1 MIYFYR
7 IYYSSYIHYKVNF
20 GVNLLDNIIDLW
32 NAVLKEITGSVSNAV
47 LSTWIKDLVPVDFD
61 GDSVIVQASSEFK
74 KNIIENRFLNEIK
87 KSCEAVI
94 GFPVNVCVTVDE
106 ASSKNAENVKN
117 NGAGFDN
124 NQLSVESE
132 LDSSKLEPTFAN
144 FIVGSTNQFAY
155 VAAVAVTNNPGSV
168 HNPLFI
174 YGDSGLGKTHLLKAI
189 MAELKLRKPTMN
201 IIYTSG
207 ENFLNEMI
215 NHMGEK
221 NMSEFHN
228 KYRNADI
235 LLMDDI
241 QFIGKTSVAQEEFFY
256 TFEALINQGKQ
267 IVLTSDRPP
276 KDIPTLEERL
286 RSRFVQGLLADI
298 QPPMLETRIAIIR
311 RKAQAFN
318 MAIPDDVVEFIA
330 ERLKNNVR
338 QIEGVVNKLYAVY
351 SIDGSAPTIG
361 VANDIIKDIIYYAQ
375 PTEVT
380 INNIIDKVARSFGVS
395 PEDIRS
401 EKKKAEISN
410 ARQAAMYI
418 MREVTNLTF
427 EEIGG
432 QFGGK
437 KHSTVIY
444 SIESCESKMEDNP
457 SLKNNIYDIMKSIK
471 DERIDN

>member
-1 MIYFYR
+1 M
-7 IYYSSYIHYKVNF
+7 K
-20 GVNLLDNIIDLW
+20 LLDNIYELW
-32 NAVLKEITGSVSNAV
+32 AAVLQELTGSVSTAV
-47 LSTWIKDLVPVDFD
+47 MSTWIKTLEPVSFDDDCLVLET
-61 GDSVIVQASSEFK
+61 SSEFK
-74 KNIIENRFLNEIK
+74 KNIIDRRFRAEIQNAA
-87 KSCEAVI
+87 STVL
-94 GFPVNVCVTVDE
+94 GFEITVKIAVDE
-106 ASSKNAENVKN
+106 QQSELSGANAQTDASNI
-117 NGAGFDN
+117 
-124 NQLSVESE
+124 QLSVNKEVE
-132 LDSSKLEPTFAN
+132 PKNFEPTFGN

-174 YGDSGLGKTHLLKAI
+174 YGESGLGKTHLLKAI
-189 MAELKLRKPTMN
+189 RAELNKTRPGMN
-201 IIYTSG
+201 ILFTSG

-221 NMSEFHN
+221 NMSEFHD

-286 RSRFVQGLLADI
+286 RSRFIQGLLADI

-311 RKAQAFN
+311 RKAQAFEMN
-318 MAIPDDVVEFIA
+318 IPDDVVEFIA

-351 SIDGSAPTIG
+351 SIDGNPPTIG

-380 INNIIDKVARSFGVS
+380 INNIIDKVAKAFGVS
-395 PEDIRS
+395 SDDIRS

-410 ARQAAMYI
+410 ARQVAMYI
-418 MREVTNLTF
+418 IREVTNLTY
-427 EEIGG
+427 EEIGA

-444 SIESCESKMEDNP
+444 SIETTEIKLEDNP
-457 SLKNNIYDIMKSIK
+457 QLKSTVYDIMKSIK
-471 DERIDN
+471 DERID

>member
-1 MIYFYR
+1 M
-7 IYYSSYIHYKVNF
+7 
-20 GVNLLDNIIDLW
+20 NLLDNIYELW
-32 NAVLKEITGSVSNAV
+32 AAVLHELTGSVSTAV
-47 LSTWIKDLVPVDFD
+47 MSTWIKTLVPVSFD
-61 GDSVIVQASSEFK
+61 DDCLVLETSSEFK
-74 KNIIENRFLNEIK
+74 KNIIDRRFTSEIQNAAT
-87 KSCEAVI
+87 AVL
-94 GFPVNVCVTVDE
+94 GFDINIKITVDE
-106 ASSKNAENVKN
+106 QVNEIQEKIAQDASTTPVQTPISKDIDHK
-117 NGAGFDN
+117 GF
-124 NQLSVESE
+124 
-132 LDSSKLEPTFAN
+132 EPTFSN

-174 YGDSGLGKTHLLKAI
+174 YGESGLGKTHLLKAI
-189 MAELKLRKPTMN
+189 RAELKHNRPGMN
-201 IIYTSG
+201 ILFTSG

-221 NMSEFHN
+221 NMGEFHN

-311 RKAQAFN
+311 RKAQAFEMN
-318 MAIPDDVVEFIA
+318 IPDDVVEFIA

-351 SIDGSAPTIG
+351 SIDGNPPTIG

-380 INNIIDKVARSFGVS
+380 INNIIDKVAKAFGVS
-395 PEDIRS
+395 SNDIRS

-410 ARQAAMYI
+410 ARQFAMYI
-418 MREVTNLTF
+418 MREVTNLTY
-427 EEIGG
+427 EEIGA

-444 SIESCESKMEDNP
+444 SIEASESKMEDNP
-457 SLKNNIYDIMKSIK
+457 QLKSTVYDIMKSIK
-471 DERIDN
+471 DERNE

>member
-1 MIYFYR
+1 
-7 IYYSSYIHYKVNF
+7 
-20 GVNLLDNIIDLW
+20 
-32 NAVLKEITGSVSNAV
+32 
-47 LSTWIKDLVPVDFD
+47 
-61 GDSVIVQASSEFK
+61 
-74 KNIIENRFLNEIK
+74 
-87 KSCEAVI
+87 
-94 GFPVNVCVTVDE
+94 
-106 ASSKNAENVKN
+106 
-117 NGAGFDN
+117 
-124 NQLSVESE
+124 
-132 LDSSKLEPTFAN
+132 
-144 FIVGSTNQFAY
+144 
-155 VAAVAVTNNPGSV
+155 
-168 HNPLFI
+168 
-174 YGDSGLGKTHLLKAI
+174 
-189 MAELKLRKPTMN
+189 MN
-201 IIYTSG
+201 ILFTSG

-276 KDIPTLEERL
+276 KDIATLEERL

-298 QPPMLETRIAIIR
+298 QPPMLETRIAIIK
-311 RKAQAFN
+311 RKAQAYN
-318 MAIPDDVVEFIA
+318 MPVPDDVVEFIA

-338 QIEGVVNKLYAVY
+338 QIEGVVNKLYAIY
-351 SIDGSAPTIG
+351 SLNQNIPTIG
-361 VANDIIKDIIYYAQ
+361 IANDVIKDIIYYAQ

-380 INNIIDKVARSFGVS
+380 INNIIDKVARSFGVN

-410 ARQAAMYI
+410 ARQFAMYI
-418 MREVTNLTF
+418 MREVTNLTY
-427 EEIGG
+427 EEIGV

-444 SIESCESKMEDNP
+444 SLEAAESKMEDNP
-457 SLKNNIYDIMKSIK
+457 QLKNIVYDILKSIK
-471 DERIDN
+471 DERIE

>member
-1 MIYFYR
+1 M
-7 IYYSSYIHYKVNF
+7 
-20 GVNLLDNIIDLW
+20 DNINELW
-32 NAVLKEITGSVSNAV
+32 STVLQELEGVVSTAVMKSWI
-47 LSTWIKDLVPVDFD
+47 STLVPVSFD
-61 GDSVIVQASSEFK
+61 EHGIILETSSSFK
-74 KNIIENRFLNEIK
+74 KDIYEPRFSKEIK
-87 KSCEAVI
+87 TALEIVLGFSVDVKIIVKDQFEEGSAVVPTTPDI
-94 GFPVNVCVTVDE
+94 QTATYPINSMD
-106 ASSKNAENVKN
+106 
-117 NGAGFDN
+117 
-124 NQLSVESE
+124 
-132 LDSSKLEPTFAN
+132 PTFAN

-155 VAAVAVTNNPGSV
+155 VAAVAVAKNPGSV

-174 YGDSGLGKTHLLKAI
+174 YGESGLGKTHLLKAI
-189 MAELKLRKPTMN
+189 KAEVLHNNPTMN
-201 IIYTSG
+201 VLYTSG
-207 ENFLNEMI
+207 ENFLNDMI
-215 NHMGEK
+215 THMGDK
-221 NMSEFHN
+221 KMSDFHN

-311 RKAQAFN
+311 RKAQAFK
-318 MAIPDDVVEFIA
+318 MAIPDDVIEFIA

-338 QIEGVVNKLYAVY
+338 QIEGVVNKIYAVY
-351 SIDGSAPTIG
+351 SIDGSTPTIG
-361 VANDIIKDIIYYAQ
+361 VANDIIKDIVYYAQ

-380 INNIIDKVARSFGVS
+380 INNIIDKVARAFGVS

-401 EKKKAEISN
+401 EKKKAEISH
-410 ARQAAMYI
+410 ARQFAMYI
-418 MREVTNLTF
+418 MREVTNLTY
-427 EEIGG
+427 EEIGT

-444 SIESCESKMEDNP
+444 SIEAAESKMEDNP
-457 SLKNNIYDIMKSIK
+457 QLKTSVYDIMKSIK
-471 DERIDN
+471 DERNE

>member
-1 MIYFYR
+1 MDSI
-7 IYYSSYIHYKVNF
+7 NE
-20 GVNLLDNIIDLW
+20 LW
-32 NAVLKEITGSVSNAV
+32 SAVLQEMSGNGNVPTAV
-47 LSTWIKDLVPVDFD
+47 MSAWINGLVPIDFD
-61 GDSVIVQASSEFK
+61 GEGLVLEASNQFK
-74 KNIIENRFLNEIK
+74 KGIIENRFLELL
-87 KSCEAVI
+87 KSSAESAL
-94 GFPVNVCVTVDE
+94 GFKINIIITAAEQEPVRSAGASVTT
-106 ASSKNAENVKN
+106 
-117 NGAGFDN
+117 
-124 NQLSVESE
+124 QTEST
-132 LDSSKLEPTFAN
+132 LDYDPTELEPTFHN
-144 FIVGSTNQFAY
+144 FIVGDTNQFAY
-155 VAAVAVTNNPGSV
+155 VAAVAVANNPGKV

-174 YGDSGLGKTHLLKAI
+174 YGESGLGKTHLLKAI
-189 MAELKLRKPTMN
+189 AAELKAKRPTMN
-201 IIYTSG
+201 ILYTSG

-228 KYRNADI
+228 RYRNADI

-256 TFEALINQGKQ
+256 TYEALINQGKQ

-286 RSRFVQGLLADI
+286 RSRFIQGLLADI
-298 QPPMLETRIAIIR
+298 QPPLLETRIAIIR
-311 RKAQAFN
+311 RKAQTFK
-318 MAIPDDVVEFIA
+318 MIIPDDVVDFIA

-338 QIEGVVNKLYAVY
+338 QIEGVVNRLHAIH
-351 SIDGSAPTIG
+351 SIDGRIPNIG
-361 VANDIIKDIIYYAQ
+361 DANEIIRDIVYYAE

-401 EKKKAEISN
+401 EKKKSEISN
-410 ARQAAMYI
+410 ARQFAMYI

-427 EEIGG
+427 EEIGT

-444 SIESCESKMEDNP
+444 SIEAAESKMDNP
-457 SLKNNIYDIMKSIK
+457 QIKNTVYEIMKSIK
-471 DERIDN
+471 DERNE

>member
-1 MIYFYR
+1 M
-7 IYYSSYIHYKVNF
+7 
-20 GVNLLDNIIDLW
+20 DNIVELW
-32 NAVLKEITGSVSNAV
+32 NEVLKDITGSVSNAV
-47 LSTWIKDLVPVDFD
+47 LSTWIKDLVPIDFD
-61 GDSVIVQASSEFK
+61 GECVILQASSEFK
-74 KNIIENRFLNEIK
+74 KNIIDNRFLNEIK

-94 GFPVNVCVTVDE
+94 GFPVNVCVTVNE
-106 ASSKNAENVKN
+106 SSSKNYDTAKD
-117 NGAGFDN
+117 NGNSDN
-124 NQLSVESE
+124 NQFSGENE
-132 LDSSKLEPTFAN
+132 LDSSKFEPTFSN

-174 YGDSGLGKTHLLKAI
+174 YGESGLGKTHLLKAI
-189 MAELKLRKPTMN
+189 NAEIKRKQPTMN

-228 KYRNADI
+228 KYRNADV

-286 RSRFVQGLLADI
+286 RSRFIQGLLADV

-318 MAIPDDVVEFIA
+318 MTIPDDVVEFIA

-351 SIDGSAPTIG
+351 SIDGSSPTIG
-361 VANDIIKDIIYYAQ
+361 VANDIIKDIVYYAQ

-380 INNIIDKVARSFGVS
+380 INNIIDKVAKSFGVS

-427 EEIGG
+427 EEIGS
-432 QFGGK
+432 QFNGK

-444 SIESCESKMEDNP
+444 SIECCESKMEDNP

-471 DERIDN
+471 DEKLDS

>member
-1 MIYFYR
+1 M
-7 IYYSSYIHYKVNF
+7 
-20 GVNLLDNIIDLW
+20 DNIYELW
-32 NAVLKEITGSVSNAV
+32 SAILQEMAGNVSTAVM
-47 LSTWIKDLVPVDFD
+47 STWIKTLVPKEFNDDNLVLET
-61 GDSVIVQASSEFK
+61 SSDFK
-74 KNIIENRFLNEIK
+74 KNIIDRRFTEEIK
-87 KSCEAVI
+87 KAAEDVL
-94 GFPVNVCVTVDE
+94 GFTVNVVITVDAEEQMMQEKIALE
-106 ASSKNAENVKN
+106 ASNSPIQVPNVMEI
-117 NGAGFDN
+117 DPR
-124 NQLSVESE
+124 E
-132 LDSSKLEPTFAN
+132 LEPTFSN

-174 YGDSGLGKTHLLKAI
+174 YGESGLGKTHLLKAI
-189 MAELKLRKPTMN
+189 RAELKRSRPTMN
-201 IIYTSG
+201 ILFTSG

-215 NHMGEK
+215 NHMSEK
-221 NMSEFHN
+221 NMAEFHN

-311 RKAQAFN
+311 RKAQAFEMN
-318 MAIPDDVVEFIA
+318 IPDDVIEFIA

-351 SIDGSAPTIG
+351 SIDGSTPTIG

-395 PEDIRS
+395 PDDIRS

-410 ARQAAMYI
+410 ARQFAMYI
-418 MREVTNLTF
+418 MREVTNLTY
-427 EEIGG
+427 EEIGA

-444 SIESCESKMEDNP
+444 SIEASESKMEDNP
-457 SLKNNIYDIMKSIK
+457 QLKNTVYDIMKSIK
-471 DERIDN
+471 DERNE

>member
-1 MIYFYR
+1 M
-7 IYYSSYIHYKVNF
+7 
-20 GVNLLDNIIDLW
+20 DNVKELW
-32 NAVLKEITGSVSNAV
+32 DAVLQTLRGEVSAAV
-47 LSTWIKDLVPVDFD
+47 MTTWIQTLVPYDFVDD
-61 GDSVIVQASSEFK
+61 KLILEASSEFK
-74 KNIIENRFLNEIK
+74 KSIIDKRFTGEIK
-87 KSCEAVI
+87 KAVSEVI
-94 GFPVNVCVTVDE
+94 GFEVDVE
-106 ASSKNAENVKN
+106 IIVDKVAEEKIESDFRKMAAT
-117 NGAGFDN
+117 NG
-124 NQLSVESE
+124 VESIRE
-132 LDSSKLEPTFAN
+132 LDPKSFEPTFAN

-155 VAAVAVTNNPGSV
+155 VASVAVANNPGSV

-174 YGDSGLGKTHLLKAI
+174 YGESGLGKTHLLKGI
-189 MAELKLRKPTMN
+189 RAELQKNRPEMN

-221 NMSEFHN
+221 NMAEFHN
-228 KYRNADI
+228 KYRNADV

-286 RSRFVQGLLADI
+286 RSRFIQGLLADV
-298 QPPMLETRIAIIR
+298 QPPMLETRIAIIC
-311 RKAQAFN
+311 RKAQAFEMN
-318 MAIPDDVVEFIA
+318 IPDDVVEFIA

-351 SIDGSAPTIG
+351 SIDGNPPTISTAID
-361 VANDIIKDIIYYAQ
+361 VIKDIIYYAQ

-395 PEDIRS
+395 SEDIRS
-401 EKKKAEISN
+401 EKKKADISN
-410 ARQAAMYI
+410 ARQFAMYI
-418 MREVTNLTF
+418 MREVTNLTY
-427 EEIGG
+427 EEIGA

-444 SIESCESKMEDNP
+444 SIEACESKMEDNHQ
-457 SLKNNIYDIMKSIK
+457 LKNTVYDIMKSIK
-471 DERIDN
+471 DEKMD

>member
-1 MIYFYR
+1 M
-7 IYYSSYIHYKVNF
+7 
-20 GVNLLDNIIDLW
+20 DNIIELW
-32 NAVLKEITGSVSNAV
+32 NAVLQEIAGNVSNAV
-47 LSTWIKDLVPVDFD
+47 LSTWIKDLVPIDFD

-74 KNIIENRFLNEIK
+74 KNIIDNRFLNEIK
-87 KSCEAVI
+87 KACEGVI

-106 ASSKNAENVKN
+106 SALKNAEIAKTGGKN
-117 NGAGFDN
+117 YDSQISVDN
-124 NQLSVESE
+124 E
-132 LDSSKLEPTFAN
+132 LDSSKLEPTFNN

-174 YGDSGLGKTHLLKAI
+174 YGESGLGKTHLLKAI
-189 MAELKLRKPTMN
+189 MSELKSRKPTMN

-318 MAIPDDVVEFIA
+318 MVIPDDVVEFIA

-471 DERIDN
+471 DERID

>member
-1 MIYFYR
+1 MY
-7 IYYSSYIHYKVNF
+7 F
-20 GVNLLDNIIDLW
+20 GVTFLDNFYELW
-32 NAVLKEITGSVSNAV
+32 SAILQELAGTVSNAV
-47 LSTWIKDLVPVDFD
+47 MSTWIKTLEPVSFEDDCF
-61 GDSVIVQASSEFK
+61 VLEASTAFK
-74 KNIIENRFLNEIK
+74 KNQIDRHWKAEIENAASQLMGFDVSVEI
-87 KSCEAVI
+87 V
-94 GFPVNVCVTVDE
+94 
-106 ASSKNAENVKN
+106 ASDSEQ
-117 NGAGFDN
+117 GAGAGNTF
-124 NQLSVESE
+124 
-132 LDSSKLEPTFAN
+132 SSDIKNTQGKEIDVSSSEPTFNN

-174 YGDSGLGKTHLLKAI
+174 YGESGLGKTHLLKAI
-189 MAELKLRKPTMN
+189 RAELKRTRPNMN
-201 IIYTSG
+201 ILFTSG

-215 NHMGEK
+215 SHLAEK

-241 QFIGKTSVAQEEFFY
+241 QFIGKTSVAQEEFFH

-311 RKAQAFN
+311 RKAQVFEMN
-318 MAIPDDVVEFIA
+318 IPDDVVEFIA

-351 SIDGSAPTIG
+351 SIDGSTPTIG

-380 INNIIDKVARSFGVS
+380 INNIIDKVAHSFGVS
-395 PEDIRS
+395 SDDIRS

-410 ARQAAMYI
+410 ARQFAMYI
-418 MREVTNLTF
+418 MREVTNLTY
-427 EEIGG
+427 EEIGA

-444 SIESCESKMEDNP
+444 SIEAAESKMEDNP
-457 SLKNNIYDIMKSIK
+457 QLKTTVYDIMKSIK
-471 DERIDN
+471 DERND

>member
-1 MIYFYR
+1 MT
-7 IYYSSYIHYKVNF
+7 
-20 GVNLLDNIIDLW
+20 LLDNIYELW
-32 NAVLKEITGSVSNAV
+32 AEILKELTGSVSTAV
-47 LSTWIKDLVPVDFD
+47 MTTWIKTLVPVSFD
-61 GDSVIVQASSEFK
+61 DDCLVLETSSDFK
-74 KNIIENRFLNEIK
+74 KNIIDRRFVGEIQTAA
-87 KSCEAVI
+87 CNVL
-94 GFPVNVCVTVDE
+94 GFDINVKITVDE
-106 ASSKNAENVKN
+106 QVSEIQERTQEASS
-117 NGAGFDN
+117 
-124 NQLSVESE
+124 SVTHTPVARE
-132 LDSSKLEPTFAN
+132 LNPREFEPTFSN
-144 FIVGSTNQFAY
+144 FIVGNTNQFAY

-174 YGDSGLGKTHLLKAI
+174 YGESGLGKTHLLKAI
-189 MAELKLRKPTMN
+189 RAELNRSRPNMN
-201 IIYTSG
+201 ILYTSG

-215 NHMGEK
+215 KHMGEK

-228 KYRNADI
+228 KYRSADI

-298 QPPMLETRIAIIR
+298 QPPMLETRIAIIQ
-311 RKAQAFN
+311 RKAQAFD
-318 MAIPDDVVEFIA
+318 MEIPDDVVEFIA

-351 SIDGSAPTIG
+351 SIDGNSPTIG

-380 INNIIDKVARSFGVS
+380 INNIIDKVARAFGVS
-395 PEDIRS
+395 PQDIRS

-410 ARQAAMYI
+410 ARQFAMYI
-418 MREVTNLTF
+418 MREVTNLTY
-427 EEIGG
+427 EEIGA

-444 SIESCESKMEDNP
+444 SIEASESKMEDNP
-457 SLKNNIYDIMKSIK
+457 QLKNTVYDIMKSIK
-471 DERIDN
+471 DEKNE

>member
-1 MIYFYR
+1 M
-7 IYYSSYIHYKVNF
+7 
-20 GVNLLDNIIDLW
+20 DNIYELW
-32 NAVLKEITGSVSNAV
+32 SAVLQELTGSVSTAV
-47 LSTWIKDLVPVDFD
+47 MSTWIKTLVPKTFD
-61 GDSVIVQASSEFK
+61 DDCLVLETSSEFK
-74 KNIIENRFLNEIK
+74 KNIIDRRFADEIK
-87 KSCEAVI
+87 NAAEAVL
-94 GFPVNVCVTVDE
+94 GFPVSILITVDE
-106 ASSKNAENVKN
+106 QEQKMQDMLAREASNSPVQVPTVAE
-117 NGAGFDN
+117 FDAR
-124 NQLSVESE
+124 E
-132 LDSSKLEPTFAN
+132 LEPTFSN

-174 YGDSGLGKTHLLKAI
+174 YGESGLGKTHLLKAI
-189 MAELKLRKPTMN
+189 RAELKRTRPTMN
-201 IIYTSG
+201 ILFTSG

-221 NMSEFHN
+221 NMAEFHN

-311 RKAQAFN
+311 RKAQAYEMN
-318 MAIPDDVVEFIA
+318 IPDDVVEFIA

-351 SIDGSAPTIG
+351 SIDGSTPTIG

-395 PEDIRS
+395 PDDIRS

-410 ARQAAMYI
+410 ARQFAMYI
-418 MREVTNLTF
+418 MREVTNLTY
-427 EEIGG
+427 EEIGA

-444 SIESCESKMEDNP
+444 SIEASESKMEDNP
-457 SLKNNIYDIMKSIK
+457 QLKNTVYDIMKSIK
-471 DERIDN
+471 DERNE

>member
-1 MIYFYR
+1 MTKWIQALIPISFDDDCLVLETSTEFTR
-7 IYYSSYIHYKVNF
+7 GIVKRFIPQIQTAAGNVLGFDITVNIIVDEQSEKPQENKENNSSTSSSYI
-20 GVNLLDNIIDLW
+20 GSS
-32 NAVLKEITGSVSNAV
+32 KEINS
-47 LSTWIKDLVPVDFD
+47 KDF
-61 GDSVIVQASSEFK
+61 
-74 KNIIENRFLNEIK
+74 
-87 KSCEAVI
+87 
-94 GFPVNVCVTVDE
+94 
-106 ASSKNAENVKN
+106 
-117 NGAGFDN
+117 
-124 NQLSVESE
+124 
-132 LDSSKLEPTFAN
+132 EPTFSN
-144 FIVGSTNQFAY
+144 FIVGNTNQFAY

-174 YGDSGLGKTHLLKAI
+174 YGESGLGKTHLLKAI
-189 MAELKLRKPTMN
+189 RAELNRSRPSMN
-201 IIYTSG
+201 ILYTSG

-215 NHMGEK
+215 KHMGEK

-228 KYRNADI
+228 KYRSADI

-298 QPPMLETRIAIIR
+298 QPPMLETRIAIIQ
-311 RKAQAFN
+311 RKAQAFD
-318 MAIPDDVVEFIA
+318 MEIPDDVVEFIA

-351 SIDGSAPTIG
+351 SLDGNAPTIG

-380 INNIIDKVARSFGVS
+380 INNIIDKVARAFGVS
-395 PEDIRS
+395 PQDIRS

-410 ARQAAMYI
+410 ARQFAMYI
-418 MREVTNLTF
+418 MREVTNLTY
-427 EEIGG
+427 EEIGA

-444 SIESCESKMEDNP
+444 SIEASESKMEDNP
-457 SLKNNIYDIMKSIK
+457 QLKNTVYDIMKSIK
-471 DERIDN
+471 DERNE

>member
-1 MIYFYR
+1 M
-7 IYYSSYIHYKVNF
+7 
-20 GVNLLDNIIDLW
+20 DNIYEMW
-32 NAVLKEITGSVSNAV
+32 RMVLKELAETVSAA
-47 LSTWIKDLVPVDFD
+47 LMSTWINDLVPISFD
-61 GDSVIVQASSEFK
+61 GETLVLEVSSEFK
-74 KNIIENRFLNEIK
+74 KNIVVNRFYTQIEEACERVLGFEIHLEITIDK
-87 KSCEAVI
+87 AIAAIQEKQTEK
-94 GFPVNVCVTVDE
+94 D
-106 ASSKNAENVKN
+106 AEE
-117 NGAGFDN
+117 GTD
-124 NQLSVESE
+124 LSVSDS
-132 LDSSKLEPTFAN
+132 LDSSKFEHTFSN

-189 MAELKLRKPTMN
+189 KAELLRRRPNMN
-201 IIYTSG
+201 ILFISG
-207 ENFLNEMI
+207 ENFLNEI
-215 NHMGEK
+215 IDHIGEK
-221 NMSEFHN
+221 NMAEFHN
-228 KYRNADI
+228 KYRSADI

-241 QFIGKTSVAQEEFFY
+241 QFIGKTSVAQEEFFH
-256 TFEALINQGKQ
+256 TFEALISQGKQ

-318 MAIPDDVVEFIA
+318 MTIPDDVVEFIA

-351 SIDGSAPTIG
+351 SIDGSPPTIG

-375 PTEVT
+375 PTEIT
-380 INNIIDKVARSFGVS
+380 INNIIEKVARSFGVS
-395 PEDIRS
+395 VDDIRS

-410 ARQAAMYI
+410 ARQFAMYI
-418 MREVTNLTF
+418 VREVTNLTY
-427 EEIGG
+427 EEIGA

-444 SIESCESKMEDNP
+444 SIEAAEDKMEDNP
-457 SLKNNIYDIMKSIK
+457 QLKSTVYDIMKSIK
-471 DERIDN
+471 DERE

>member
-1 MIYFYR
+1 MKF
-7 IYYSSYIHYKVNF
+7 
-20 GVNLLDNIIDLW
+20 LDNIYELW
-32 NAVLKEITGSVSNAV
+32 SAVLQELAGSVSTAIM
-47 LSTWIKDLVPVDFD
+47 STWIKTLVPVSCDAE
-61 GDSVIVQASSEFK
+61 SLVLETSSSFK
-74 KNIIENRFLNEIK
+74 KDIIDRRFKEEIK
-87 KSCEAVI
+87 NAASEVM
-94 GFPVNVCVTVDE
+94 GFPIDVEIVVDE
-106 ASSKNAENVKN
+106 QEQEMQEIIAKEASNNVSNSAVSGKDIDPTN
-117 NGAGFDN
+117 F
-124 NQLSVESE
+124 
-132 LDSSKLEPTFAN
+132 EPTFSN

-174 YGDSGLGKTHLLKAI
+174 YGESGLGKTHLLKAI
-189 MAELKLRKPTMN
+189 KAELKRTRPNMN
-201 IIYTSG
+201 ILFTSG

-215 NHMGEK
+215 IHMGEK
-221 NMSEFHN
+221 SMSDFHN

-256 TFEALINQGKQ
+256 TFEALVNQGKQ

-311 RKAQAFN
+311 RKAQAFEMN
-318 MAIPDDVVEFIA
+318 IPDDVVEFIA

-351 SIDGSAPTIG
+351 SIDGSTPTIG

-380 INNIIDKVARSFGVS
+380 INNIIQKVAQAFGVS
-395 PEDIRS
+395 SEDIRS

-410 ARQAAMYI
+410 ARQFAMYI

-427 EEIGG
+427 EEIGAE
-432 QFGGK
+432 FGGK

-444 SIESCESKMEDNP
+444 SIEAAESKMEDNP
-457 SLKNNIYDIMKSIK
+457 QLKNSVYDILKSIK
-471 DERIDN
+471 NERNE

>member
-1 MIYFYR
+1 M
-7 IYYSSYIHYKVNF
+7 KK
-20 GVNLLDNIIDLW
+20 LDNIIELW
-32 NAVLKEITGSVSNAV
+32 NAVLQEIAGNVSNAV
-47 LSTWIKDLVPVDFD
+47 LSTWIKDLVPIDFD
-61 GDSVIVQASSEFK
+61 GECVLLQASSEFK
-74 KNIIENRFLNEIK
+74 KNIIDNRFLNEIS

-94 GFPVNVCVTVDE
+94 GFSVQVKVIVDE
-106 ASSKNAENVKN
+106 SSLKSDSSKSSANYDNGNISAN
-117 NGAGFDN
+117 N
-124 NQLSVESE
+124 E
-132 LDSSKLEPTFAN
+132 LDSSKFEPTFNN

-174 YGDSGLGKTHLLKAI
+174 YGESGLGKTHLLKAI
-189 MAELKLRKPTMN
+189 RAEIKRKMPSMN
-201 IIYTSG
+201 IVYTSG

-215 NHMGEK
+215 NHMGDK

-228 KYRNADI
+228 KYRSADI

-318 MAIPDDVVEFIA
+318 MTIPDDVIEFIA

-351 SIDGSAPTIG
+351 SIDGNAPTIG

-471 DERIDN
+471 DERLDN

>member
-1 MIYFYR
+1 MAGNV
-7 IYYSSYIHYKVNF
+7 ST
-20 GVNLLDNIIDLW
+20 
-32 NAVLKEITGSVSNAV
+32 AVM
-47 LSTWIKDLVPVDFD
+47 STWIKTLVPKEFNDDNLVLET
-61 GDSVIVQASSEFK
+61 SSDFK
-74 KNIIENRFLNEIK
+74 KNIIDRRFTEEIK
-87 KSCEAVI
+87 KAAEDVL
-94 GFPVNVCVTVDE
+94 GFTVNVVITVDAEEQMMQEKIALE
-106 ASSKNAENVKN
+106 ASNSPIQVPNVMEI
-117 NGAGFDN
+117 DPR
-124 NQLSVESE
+124 E
-132 LDSSKLEPTFAN
+132 LEPTFSN

-174 YGDSGLGKTHLLKAI
+174 YGESGLGKTHLLKAI
-189 MAELKLRKPTMN
+189 RAELKRSRPTMN
-201 IIYTSG
+201 ILFTSG

-221 NMSEFHN
+221 NMAEFHN

-311 RKAQAFN
+311 RKAQAFEMN
-318 MAIPDDVVEFIA
+318 IPDDVIEFIA

-351 SIDGSAPTIG
+351 SIDGSTPTIG

-395 PEDIRS
+395 PDDIRS

-410 ARQAAMYI
+410 ARQFAMYI
-418 MREVTNLTF
+418 MREVTNLTY
-427 EEIGG
+427 EEIGA

-444 SIESCESKMEDNP
+444 SIEASESKMEDNP
-457 SLKNNIYDIMKSIK
+457 QLKNTVYDIMKSIK
-471 DERIDN
+471 DERNE

>member
-1 MIYFYR
+1 M
-7 IYYSSYIHYKVNF
+7 NF
-20 GVNLLDNIIDLW
+20 LDNIYELW
-32 NAVLKEITGSVSNAV
+32 AAILQGLTGSVSTAV
-47 LSTWIKDLVPVDFD
+47 MTTWIETLSPVSFEDDCF
-61 GDSVIVQASSEFK
+61 VLEASTSFK
-74 KNIIENRFLNEIK
+74 KNQIDRHWKKEIENVATELM
-87 KSCEAVI
+87 
-94 GFPVNVCVTVDE
+94 GFQVTVEISVPESEQGTSPDGNSG
-106 ASSKNAENVKN
+106 ANVK
-117 NGAGFDN
+117 AAVSREAE
-124 NQLSVESE
+124 Q
-132 LDSSKLEPTFAN
+132 SSSEPTFNN

-174 YGDSGLGKTHLLKAI
+174 YGESGLGKTHLLKAI
-189 MAELKLRKPTMN
+189 RAELKRTRPDMN
-201 IIYTSG
+201 ILFTSG

-215 NHMGEK
+215 NHMSEK

-276 KDIPTLEERL
+276 KDIATLEERL

-311 RKAQAFN
+311 RKAQVFQMN
-318 MAIPDDVVEFIA
+318 IPDDVVEFIA

-351 SIDGSAPTIG
+351 SIDGSTPTIG

-380 INNIIDKVARSFGVS
+380 INNIIDKVAHSFGVS
-395 PEDIRS
+395 SDDIRS

-410 ARQAAMYI
+410 ARQFAMYI
-418 MREVTNLTF
+418 MREVTNLTY
-427 EEIGG
+427 EEIGA

-444 SIESCESKMEDNP
+444 SIEAAESKMDDNP
-457 SLKNNIYDIMKSIK
+457 QLKNSVYDIMKSIK
-471 DERIDN
+471 DERNE

>member
-1 MIYFYR
+1 M
-7 IYYSSYIHYKVNF
+7 
-20 GVNLLDNIIDLW
+20 NLLDNIYALW
-32 NAVLKEITGSVSNAV
+32 EEILKELTSSVSSAIM
-47 LSTWIKDLVPVDFD
+47 TKWIKTLVPVSFNDD
-61 GDSVIVQASSEFK
+61 CLVLETSSEFTRGIVK
-74 KNIIENRFLNEIK
+74 RFIPQIQTAAENVLGFEIN
-87 KSCEAVI
+87 
-94 GFPVNVCVTVDE
+94 VNLTVDE
-106 ASSKNAENVKN
+106 QVNQIQEKAERKNIVSTLGETQTDINSKN
-117 NGAGFDN
+117 F
-124 NQLSVESE
+124 
-132 LDSSKLEPTFAN
+132 EPTFSN
-144 FIVGSTNQFAY
+144 FIVGNTNQFAY

-174 YGDSGLGKTHLLKAI
+174 YGESGLGKTHLLKAI
-189 MAELKLRKPTMN
+189 RAELKRTRPNMN
-201 IIYTSG
+201 ILYTSG

-221 NMSEFHN
+221 NMGEFHN

-311 RKAQAFN
+311 RKAQAFEMN
-318 MAIPDDVVEFIA
+318 IADDVVEFIA

-351 SIDGSAPTIG
+351 SIDGNPPTIG

-380 INNIIDKVARSFGVS
+380 INNIIDKVAASFGVS

-410 ARQAAMYI
+410 ARQFAMYI
-418 MREVTNLTF
+418 MREVTNLTY
-427 EEIGG
+427 EEIGA

-444 SIESCESKMEDNP
+444 SIEASESKMEDNP
-457 SLKNNIYDIMKSIK
+457 QLKTTVYDIMKSIK
-471 DERIDN
+471 DEKNE

>member
-1 MIYFYR
+1 M
-7 IYYSSYIHYKVNF
+7 
-20 GVNLLDNIIDLW
+20 NLLDNIYTLW
-32 NAVLKEITGSVSNAV
+32 EEILKELTSSVSSAIM
-47 LSTWIKDLVPVDFD
+47 TKWIKTLVPVSFNDDCLVLETVNDFTK
-61 GDSVIVQASSEFK
+61 GIVK
-74 KNIIENRFLNEIK
+74 RFIPQIQ
-87 KSCEAVI
+87 SA
-94 GFPVNVCVTVDE
+94 
-106 ASSKNAENVKN
+106 AENVLGFEIQVNLTVEEKTKEDNEQPERKN
-117 NGAGFDN
+117 IVSTLGEAKIEIN
-124 NQLSVESE
+124 
-132 LDSSKLEPTFAN
+132 SKNFEPTFSN
-144 FIVGSTNQFAY
+144 FIVGNTNQFAY

-174 YGDSGLGKTHLLKAI
+174 YGESGLGKTHLLKAI
-189 MAELKLRKPTMN
+189 RAELKRTRPNMN
-201 IIYTSG
+201 ILYTSG

-221 NMSEFHN
+221 NMGEFHN
-228 KYRNADI
+228 KYRTADI

-311 RKAQAFN
+311 RKAQAFEMN
-318 MAIPDDVVEFIA
+318 IPDDVVEFIA

-351 SIDGSAPTIG
+351 SIDGNPPTIG

-380 INNIIDKVARSFGVS
+380 INNIIDKVAASFGVS

-410 ARQAAMYI
+410 ARQFAMYI
-418 MREVTNLTF
+418 MREVTNLTY
-427 EEIGG
+427 EEIGA

-444 SIESCESKMEDNP
+444 SIEASESKMEDNP
-457 SLKNNIYDIMKSIK
+457 QLKTTVYDIMKSIK
-471 DERIDN
+471 DEKNE

>member
-1 MIYFYR
+1 MY
-7 IYYSSYIHYKVNF
+7 IYYYNYIIYILTLCFF
-20 GVNLLDNIIDLW
+20 GVKILDNLLDMW
-32 NAVLKEITGSVSNAV
+32 NAILKEITGNVSGAV
-47 LSTWIKDLVPVDFD
+47 MSTWISDLKPVSFD
-61 GDSVIVQASSEFK
+61 GDSLVLEASSAFK
-74 KNIIENRFLNEIK
+74 KNIINNRFLDEIT
-87 KSCEAVI
+87 EATANVL
-94 GFPVNVCVTVDE
+94 GFKTRIIVTVDDE
-106 ASSKNAENVKN
+106 AAKIS
-117 NGAGFDN
+117 DDDTY
-124 NQLSVESE
+124 NQQVAAAE
-132 LDSSKLEPTFAN
+132 LDSGRLDPTFNN

-155 VAAVAVTNNPGSV
+155 VAAVAVSNNPGSV

-174 YGDSGLGKTHLLKAI
+174 YGESGLGKTHLLKAI
-189 MAELKLRKPTMN
+189 KAELARKAPSMN

-207 ENFLNEMI
+207 ENFLNEI
-215 NHMGEK
+215 IDHITEK

-241 QFIGKTSVAQEEFFY
+241 QFIGKTSVAQEEFFH

-276 KDIPTLEERL
+276 KDIATLEERL

-298 QPPMLETRIAIIR
+298 QPPMLETRIAIIK
-311 RKAQAFN
+311 RKAQAYN
-318 MAIPDDVVEFIA
+318 MPIPDDVIEFIA

-338 QIEGVVNKLYAVY
+338 QIEGVVNKLYAIY
-351 SIDGSAPTIG
+351 SLNKIIPTIG
-361 VANDIIKDIIYYAQ
+361 IANDAIKDIIYYAQ

-380 INNIIDKVARSFGVS
+380 INNIIEKVAKSFGVN

-410 ARQAAMYI
+410 ARQFAMYI
-418 MREVTNLTF
+418 MREVTNLTY
-427 EEIGG
+427 EEIGV

-444 SIESCESKMEDNP
+444 SLEAAESKMEDNP
-457 SLKNNIYDIMKSIK
+457 QLKSTVYDIMKSIK
-471 DERIDN
+471 DERND

>member
-1 MIYFYR
+1 M
-7 IYYSSYIHYKVNF
+7 
-20 GVNLLDNIIDLW
+20 DNIYELW
-32 NAVLKEITGSVSNAV
+32 SAILQEMAGNVSTAVM
-47 LSTWIKDLVPVDFD
+47 STWIKTLVPKEFNDDNLVLET
-61 GDSVIVQASSEFK
+61 SSDFK
-74 KNIIENRFLNEIK
+74 KNIIDRRFTEEIK
-87 KSCEAVI
+87 KAAEDVL
-94 GFPVNVCVTVDE
+94 GFTVNVVITVDAEEQMMQEKIALE
-106 ASSKNAENVKN
+106 ASNSPIQVQNVMEI
-117 NGAGFDN
+117 DPR
-124 NQLSVESE
+124 E
-132 LDSSKLEPTFAN
+132 LEPTFSN

-174 YGDSGLGKTHLLKAI
+174 YGESGLGKTHLLKAI
-189 MAELKLRKPTMN
+189 RAELKRSRPTMN
-201 IIYTSG
+201 ILFTSG

-215 NHMGEK
+215 NHMSEK
-221 NMSEFHN
+221 NMAEFHN

-311 RKAQAFN
+311 RKAQAFEMN
-318 MAIPDDVVEFIA
+318 IPDDVIEFIA

-351 SIDGSAPTIG
+351 SIDGSTPTIG

-395 PEDIRS
+395 PDDIRS

-410 ARQAAMYI
+410 ARQFAMYI
-418 MREVTNLTF
+418 MREVTNLTY
-427 EEIGG
+427 EEIGA

-444 SIESCESKMEDNP
+444 SIEASESKMEDNP
-457 SLKNNIYDIMKSIK
+457 QLKNTVYDIMKSIK
-471 DERIDN
+471 DERNE

>member
-1 MIYFYR
+1 MKY
-7 IYYSSYIHYKVNF
+7 
-20 GVNLLDNIIDLW
+20 
-32 NAVLKEITGSVSNAV
+32 
-47 LSTWIKDLVPVDFD
+47 WI
-61 GDSVIVQASSEFK
+61 
-74 KNIIENRFLNEIK
+74 
-87 KSCEAVI
+87 
-94 GFPVNVCVTVDE
+94 
-106 ASSKNAENVKN
+106 
-117 NGAGFDN
+117 
-124 NQLSVESE
+124 
-132 LDSSKLEPTFAN
+132 
-144 FIVGSTNQFAY
+144 
-155 VAAVAVTNNPGSV
+155 AAVAVTNNPGSV

-174 YGDSGLGKTHLLKAI
+174 YGESGLGKTHLLKAI
-189 MAELKLRKPTMN
+189 RAELKRTRPDMN
-201 IIYTSG
+201 ILFTSG

-215 NHMGEK
+215 NHMSEK

-276 KDIPTLEERL
+276 KDIATLEERL

-311 RKAQAFN
+311 RKAQVFQMN
-318 MAIPDDVVEFIA
+318 ISDDVVEFIA

-351 SIDGSAPTIG
+351 SIDGSTPTIG

-380 INNIIDKVARSFGVS
+380 INNIIDKVAHSFGVS
-395 PEDIRS
+395 SDDIRS

-410 ARQAAMYI
+410 ARQFAMYI
-418 MREVTNLTF
+418 MREVTNLTY
-427 EEIGG
+427 EEIGA

-444 SIESCESKMEDNP
+444 SIEAAESKMDDNP
-457 SLKNNIYDIMKSIK
+457 QLKNSVYDIMKSIK
-471 DERIDN
+471 DERNE

>member
-1 MIYFYR
+1 MKF
-7 IYYSSYIHYKVNF
+7 
-20 GVNLLDNIIDLW
+20 LDNIYELW
-32 NAVLKEITGSVSNAV
+32 SAVLQELAGSVSTAIM
-47 LSTWIKDLVPVDFD
+47 STWIKTLVPVSCDAE
-61 GDSVIVQASSEFK
+61 SLVLETSSSFK
-74 KNIIENRFLNEIK
+74 KDIIDRRFKEEIK
-87 KSCEAVI
+87 NAASEVM
-94 GFPVNVCVTVDE
+94 GFQIDVEIVVDE
-106 ASSKNAENVKN
+106 QEQEMQEIIAKEASNNVSNSTVSGKDIDPTN
-117 NGAGFDN
+117 F
-124 NQLSVESE
+124 
-132 LDSSKLEPTFAN
+132 EPTFSN

-174 YGDSGLGKTHLLKAI
+174 YGESGLGKTHLLKAI
-189 MAELKLRKPTMN
+189 KAELKRTRPNMN
-201 IIYTSG
+201 ILFTSG

-215 NHMGEK
+215 IHMGEK
-221 NMSEFHN
+221 SMSDFHN

-256 TFEALINQGKQ
+256 TFEALVNQGKQ

-311 RKAQAFN
+311 RKAQAFEMN
-318 MAIPDDVVEFIA
+318 IPDDVVEFIA

-351 SIDGSAPTIG
+351 SIDGSTPTIG

-380 INNIIDKVARSFGVS
+380 INNIIQKVAQAFGVS
-395 PEDIRS
+395 SKDIRS

-410 ARQAAMYI
+410 ARQFAMYI

-427 EEIGG
+427 EEIGAE
-432 QFGGK
+432 FGGK

-444 SIESCESKMEDNP
+444 SIEAAESKMEDNP
-457 SLKNNIYDIMKSIK
+457 QLKNSVYDILKSIK
-471 DERIDN
+471 NERNE